1 MIVYALVNM
10 PPAAYGT
17 TRERGATVSYAD
29 VERAARGLMAAGER
43 PTVNAV
49 LKALGR
55 GSPNHI
61 TSCMQRFWKDQS
73 ALNTGDPVALTRVP
87 PEFAESARALW
98 EQALRLS
105 QQTAQHDDNAARA
118 RLDALR
124 RETDIRARSQELR
137 EKEWEIA
144 ARVRERAL
152 SDAREHVN
160 VLMQELVLNRAELR
174 ARDSR
179 IADLETQLEQHRR
192 QLATVIARAIS
203 KNRAAAARKPRAL
216 VRVTPKRR
224 TAPRKKRPV
233 PPRKPLHS
241 KRKRHG

>member
-1 MIVYALVNM
+1 VST

-29 VERAARGLMAAGER
+29 VERAARALMALGER
-43 PTVNAV
+43 PTVKAV
-49 LKALGR
+49 LNALGR

-61 TSCMQRFWKDQS
+61 TQCMQRFWKDQS
-73 ALNTGDPVALTRVP
+73 ALNTGDPVALSRLP
-87 PEFAESARALW
+87 PELAESAKALW

-105 QQTAQHDDNAARA
+105 QQTAAHDDNAARA
-118 RLDALR
+118 SLEELR
-124 RETDIRARSQELR
+124 RDTDARARSQELR

-174 ARDSR
+174 ARDAR
-179 IADLETQLEQHRR
+179 IAGLESQLEEHRR

-203 KNRAAAARKPRAL
+203 KNRAAVTKTPRATA
-216 VRVTPKRR
+216 RVKPKGRI
-224 TAPRKKRPV
+224 TARKKRPKT
-233 PPRKPLHS
+233 PRKPLHS